1 MKIIH
6 TADIHLGSKI
16 ERKLDREKSEER
28 KREVRTAFDKII
40 DYARKEGVS
49 AIILAGD
56 VFDSVRPLKKD
67 KEFFYNAVKANEN
80 IDFLYLRGNHDV
92 LESYTE
98 NLPNLKTFEKTWTS
112 YAYGNVVITGAE
124 LCGDNFS
131 SAYSTLSLKKDDI
144 NVVTLHGQISDGAGE
159 NLINLKKLKDK
170 NIDYLALGHI
180 HSYKSGAI
188 DGRGEWAYPG
198 CPEGR
203 GFDET
208 GAKGFILLDVN
219 GDKIE
224 KKFIENS
231 IRKINDV
238 SVDVSGA
245 KDVYTAGTIVKERI
259 DFNKNDLY
267 RIRLTGEIS
276 FDAEGIEK
284 DVAAML
290 APRAYYITVKD
301 ETIIKTDI
309 SDYEGDVS
317 VRGEFIRK
325 VLNSDYTPE
334 EKQAVITC
342 GLKALAG
349 REDI

>member
-40 DYARKEGVS
+40 DFARKEGVS

-180 HSYKSGAI
+180 HSYKSGTI

-267 RIRLTGEIS
+267 RIRLTGEIC

-301 ETIIKTDI
+301 ETVIKTDI

>member
-28 KREVRTAFDKII
+28 KREVRAAFDKII
-40 DYARKEGVS
+40 DYARKEGVA

-131 SAYSTLSLKKDDI
+131 SVYSTLSLKKDDI

-267 RIRLTGEIS
+267 RIRLTGEIC

-301 ETIIKTDI
+301 ETVIKTDI